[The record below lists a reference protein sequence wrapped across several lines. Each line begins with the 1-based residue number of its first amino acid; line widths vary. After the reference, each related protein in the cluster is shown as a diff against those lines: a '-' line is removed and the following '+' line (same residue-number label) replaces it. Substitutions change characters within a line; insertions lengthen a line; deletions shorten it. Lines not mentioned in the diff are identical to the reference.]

1 MRIERAELAVYDA
14 RAVDLL
20 KRWHEHRV
28 PCGDVDAI
36 AGPQPDS
43 MAAVLG
49 DKAEAIPLGLEDPP
63 LIVEGGV
70 DECREHRSIS
80 GIHAFLFQSESE
92 DLGVGPWSQ
101 PHHKPAPPPPPPP
114 AIRTTSGPE
123 FSTQATAGIPSAMIR
138 RRRQPC
144 HESTCTPA
152 VKVPS
157 ARRVKTASPVAC
169 AVKILCTLLSSI
181 KFMTSRK
188 ANQCS
193 ACVTIRRNRPFLSP
207 ASCHP
212 AATQTSAMIGARISQ
227 YATIGSFEKLV

>member
-20 KRWHEHRV
+20 KRWQEHRV

-36 AGPQPDS
+36 AGPQPNS

-49 DKAEAIPLGLEDPP
+49 YETEAIPLGLEDPP

-80 GIHAFLFQSESE
+80 GIHAFSFGQPL
-92 DLGVGPWSQ
+92 LRPWCQ
-101 PHHKPAPPPPPPP
+101 CHHKTAPTPTT
-114 AIRTTSGPE
+114 ATVIGTTSRAE
-123 FSTQATAGIPSAMIR
+123 FSIQAIAGIPRAMSR
-138 RRRQPC
+138 PRRQTC

-157 ARRVKTASPVAC
+157 ASRVKTASPVAC

-207 ASCHP
+207 ASCHL

-227 YATIGSFEKLV
+227 

>member
-1 MRIERAELAVYDA
+1 MRIQRAEFAVYNA
-14 RAVDLL
+14 RAFDLL
-20 KRWHEHRV
+20 KRWQEHRV
-28 PCGDVDAI
+28 PCGHVDAI

-43 MAAVLG
+43 MAALLG

-80 GIHAFLFQSESE
+80 GIHAFLFQSEPE
-92 DLGVGPWSQ
+92 DLGVRPWCQ
-101 PHHKPAPPPPPPP
+101 CAHKTAPTPTTAT
-114 AIRTTSGPE
+114 AIGTTSRAE
-123 FSTQATAGIPSAMIR
+123 FSIQAIAGIPSAMMR
-138 RRRQPC
+138 PRRQTC
-144 HESTCTPA
+144 HENTCTPA

-157 ARRVKTASPVAC
+157 ARRVKTASPVVC

-181 KFMTSRK
+181 KFITTRK

-193 ACVTIRRNRPFLSP
+193 AWVTIRRNRPLLSP
-207 ASCHP
+207 ASSHP

-227 YATIGSFEKLV
+227 

>member
-20 KRWHEHRV
+20 KRWQEHRV

-49 DKAEAIPLGLEDPP
+49 YETEAIPLGLEDPP

-80 GIHAFLFQSESE
+80 GIHAFLFQSDSCGF
-92 DLGVGPWSQ
+92 GVGPWCQ
-101 PHHKPAPPPPPPP
+101 GHHKTAPTPTTAT
-114 AIRTTSGPE
+114 AIGTTSRAE
-123 FSTQATAGIPSAMIR
+123 FSIQAIAGIPSAMIR
-138 RRRQPC
+138 PRRQTC

-227 YATIGSFEKLV
+227 

>member
-49 DKAEAIPLGLEDPP
+49 YETEAIPLGLEDPP

-80 GIHAFLFQSESE
+80 GIHAFLFGPG
-92 DLGVGPWSQ
+92 LGYGISLCCVPGANATTR
-101 PHHKPAPPPPPPP
+101 PHP
-114 AIRTTSGPE
+114 
-123 FSTQATAGIPSAMIR
+123 R
-138 RRRQPC
+138 RRP
-144 HESTCTPA
+144 
-152 VKVPS
+152 
-157 ARRVKTASPVAC
+157 
-169 AVKILCTLLSSI
+169 
-181 KFMTSRK
+181 
-188 ANQCS
+188 
-193 ACVTIRRNRPFLSP
+193 
-207 ASCHP
+207 
-212 AATQTSAMIGARISQ
+212 
-227 YATIGSFEKLV
+227 